1 MFAWRM
7 SPLSQLAMVFLMII
21 STIYR
26 VDSETISCTSN
37 CRCYEN
43 NACTINCKGEDACK
57 DVTLTC
63 KSGFDCTV
71 ECDGKASCS
80 DTKIDASDAVDAHI
94 HCKGEDSC
102 KGDGRITCGSGDCLL
117 KCSSSTACEDTKVY
131 SNDARSFQCIGS
143 CNHQRIPDDY
153 SPSPTSS
160 PTPSPTASPS
170 NAPSQSPSISPT
182 NAPTYL
188 DIVQGPLYDVVLF
201 GFSGFISND
210 SSVSLTLWFA
220 GGLYKCDVD
229 SDETRPYHCIGSDSW
244 VHDRCYVNEARSQML
259 FETENSTEVIIESVF
274 VNTTDELHYFVN
286 EFCLFDVDMYRDY
299 DNDTFTQFYYGS
311 GGMADCLRDEPSSQ
325 ELVLKQQS
333 AIISFDLSAP
343 IGMVED
349 GSYIDAECKRMC
361 CGTEQDVIEIEGLI
375 GWYKAIHFDVSNAI
389 WTDAS
394 PSKQDITTSDI
405 SGGSINVA
413 TDYIVLN
420 DGVNITFPQTFN
432 DYTLFFVNQ
441 GGSFSTDCSSIQEIG
456 VNSSWNVNTH
466 RRYIHR
472 ANGVFITN
480 ETDVLSGGLCITN
493 APASG
498 LNLKELIVYDT
509 NLHDADIECIESY
522 LGYKYEVELTRTIS
536 FASNTDACVE
546 YQFIDDLAPNVHDAE
561 NLCLLVYGV
570 HLASIHS
577 LFDYEQAFHLCT
589 LESYRCFLGGTDY
602 DEDCVWEWMD
612 DTSFNW
618 NQWQTGEGC
627 NRPQNN
633 ICIFP
638 MFWDEEGFRDCH
650 GSGAGYA
657 ICDRLME
664 AGSTRYLN
672 KTYLNVIFKVCD
684 TNTSRNLDEFI
695 FELDVRSDM
704 DETLTFGASSAE
716 CFGLETNAS
725 EIIYCYFHHDDMMQG
740 AVTQLDLQSNNADA
754 WCFDAISIGVYDH
767 IVPFDET
774 QCPFNTNS
782 SCDFWKLRSEAL
794 AADYYLSRFVSRNVP
809 LGGGTVAVANQGQ
822 AVNRNTKSN
831 QKTLVFLSNQPK
843 INTLLLP
850 TTPAPTLPTNSPSAA
865 PTGAPT
871 VSNTHVWITFDVCN
885 SLQNVYEQFNFGFSL
900 VGTTG
905 ATSTV
910 DSKQH
915 CIEDE
920 EDYSQLECFMHYA
933 NFIDDLIE
941 LSIQPISGVDWCF
954 DGVIVRIADR
964 IADVTDFS
972 DDAQVLFLGD
982 YSHSHFIETD
992 LSNQVNEGVILSTD
1006 CFHSFYER
1014 DDGAL
1019 IQCFDDLFTLYPYK
1033 PRQQLAI
1040 KFHTCSVRDS
1050 GMDSSSLAHI
1060 YLDVLG
1066 KERNQTNG
1074 EWISMEKPV
1083 TLSHFP
1089 RSIVDSGKVHW
1100 EHIGVLVASNV
1111 DIDIANPTKV
1121 YFHHEMEGILVGIKY
1136 RVNTAKY
1143 WQAYR
1148 HKSSGQK
1155 YECGWAYGDFDVH
1168 VPMRGKECLQ
1178 REECDGIIQ
1187 WLSDDSPHWNCL
1199 IKNIGPPEWATYD
1212 EDAYLYYLRETQVS
1226 DDTVTSTVK
1235 NIHFT
1240 YPVLHGSEVTLSRVY
1255 PVSSEDSLYIQLADH
1270 ARVYIRVDEAAE
1282 VSLPEDQLFVGMNI
1296 DVFYVIK
1303 ECEWTA
1309 YHNKELD
1316 AILNNGGNMT
1326 TSAAPLDFGIEY
1338 NTDLCF
1344 EVLYEAQVLC
1354 ARILTCNG
1362 VSYTFVSDE
1371 NTGHDQL
1378 WCCMSGLDLKDAP
1391 GVETF
1396 VMQCDLNY
1404 EMPYAS
1410 VGTYFEEYHRVDI
1423 QLRSNIILDQPSQSI
1438 TGELQPVPYQLGWY
1452 NMEKWCIDRST
1463 HLASI
1468 HSTGQNLAAR
1478 LSGFVDSI
1486 WVGLSATEPLPKLD
1500 DTTDVNKTERLGTF
1514 AWSDGT
1520 SYSDYYIA
1528 PRPDFSTKDDC
1539 AAITYW
1545 ETDAPAMNLF
1555 ETFPCDYP
1563 RISEGLCSSYG
1574 WPSNEYRT
1582 FIVNIDEPINEI
1594 SMIHLSI
1601 DEEQNNNICIDEA
1614 VLLSETLYNA
1624 KYERAWLAQNW
1635 IGNPTTCDECI
1646 DNAYAFF
1653 KDPVCEMTIV
1663 DITYDMDNKEVLET
1677 DEQISGFECE
1687 NHNRFASSECTVDQT
1702 YTYTEELSSS
1712 VSRSQDTSYSTS
1724 SSVTITNEKEWNHG
1738 HSDAWATEVGVSV
1751 GKDTN
1756 MFGGSASETYT
1767 REKYKGGSR
1776 TEGDATTTEES
1787 SGDTY
1792 STADEEGVVYS
1803 TENSVTCSASISVGK
1818 GIAQSY
1824 NLRLANSNL
1833 TIPTT
1838 QDLKLTLCTEY
1849 FPDHELDDDA
1859 AHVKYIDN
1867 LPGRVMWTTTT
1878 SCKVEFTAPYR
1889 LRNDYACNEE
1899 QAMAFLEQVT
1909 WIPLCNKD
1917 NPALYDGCQCV
1928 TGDKLTESAC
1938 ACADVSG
1945 NPLEDGKALIV
1956 DAVFGW
1962 ENTCRVL
1969 NCADSVY
1976 AGQEVVV
1983 ADTETNTGTNTDPN
1997 TDTEVHDYR
2006 DIASSIRFVGFGLI
2020 VLAMTYILKGSRCDL
2035 CSRSVKHAI
2044 DFQYKKTAVTVD
2056 SDSELEDMDHVL

>member
-1060 YLDVLG
+1060 YLDVIG
-1066 KERNQTNG
+1066 KERNQTDG
-1074 EWISMEKPV
+1074 DWISMEQAV
-1083 TLSHFP
+1083 SLSHFP
-1089 RSIVDSGKVHW
+1089 RNMVDSGKVNW
-1100 EHIGVLVASNV
+1100 ENIGVLVATNA
-1111 DIDIANPTKV
+1111 DIDIYGRTKV
-1121 YFHHEMEGILVGIKY
+1121 YFHHDIEGILVGIKY
-1136 RVNTAKY
+1136 RVNAVSETYWRLEQGEIAGEKISGKCGINQFGNAK
-1143 WQAYR
+1143 R
-1148 HKSSGQK
+1148 
-1155 YECGWAYGDFDVH
+1155 
-1168 VPMRGKECLQ
+1168 ECLE
-1178 REECDGIIQ
+1178 REECDAIRDDETSRNNYCCMQKIDNNPPRSDQGTSMYYKTVTPFTNPLMGKIYFTYNDYRDSGDTLSTIYQ
-1187 WLSDDSPHWNCL
+1187 TSDDS
-1199 IKNIGPPEWATYD
+1199 I
-1212 EDAYLYYLRETQVS
+1212 
-1226 DDTVTSTVK
+1226 
-1235 NIHFT
+1235 
-1240 YPVLHGSEVTLSRVY
+1240 
-1255 PVSSEDSLYIQLADH
+1255 YIQLVNDGNNPSDKDI
-1270 ARVYIRVDEAAE
+1270 YIRNDEAAE
-1282 VSLPEDQLFVGMNI
+1282 FWLEFGDERDNVISHMNI
-1296 DVFYVIK
+1296 DVFYIIR
-1303 ECEWTA
+1303 ECEWIEHRGKSLGEKA
-1309 YHNKELD
+1309 KD
-1316 AILNNGGNMT
+1316 GNNNQ
-1326 TSAAPLDFGIEY
+1326 
-1338 NTDLCF
+1338 LCYP
-1344 EVLYEAQVLC
+1344 VLHEAQVKC
-1354 ARILTCNG
+1354 AQVLYCTG
-1362 VSYTFVSDE
+1362 VSFNVNNEDF
-1371 NTGHDQL
+1371 NQ
-1378 WCCMSGLDLKDAP
+1378 WCCREGLNLEDDEKI
-1391 GVETF
+1391 VSY
-1396 VMQCDLNY
+1396 MKKCDVLNY

-1410 VGTYFEEYHRVDI
+1410 IGSYMDMD
-1423 QLRSNIILDQPSQSI
+1423 RSGAV
-1438 TGELQPVPYQLGWY
+1438 TGRQIRKFPEGGGRETGVGWY
-1452 NMEKWCIDRST
+1452 NMEKRCRDELST
-1463 HLASI
+1463 QLASI
-1468 HSTGQNLAAR
+1468 HTVDQNLAAR
-1478 LSGFVDSI
+1478 LSLFERYVWI
-1486 WVGLSATEPLPKLD
+1486 GLSATEPLRKLD
-1500 DTTDVNKTERLGTF
+1500 NTTESSDDKPNGAADFK
-1514 AWSDGT
+1514 WSDGT
-1520 SYSDYYIA
+1520 SYNEDDIA
-1528 PRPDFSTKDDC
+1528 AINNDRASFERDC
-1539 AAITYW
+1539 AAIANWSTGA
-1545 ETDAPAMNLF
+1545 TMNIF
-1555 ETFPCDYP
+1555 ETYDCDDEQV
-1563 RISEGLCSSYG
+1563 REALCSSYG

-1582 FIVNIDEPINEI
+1582 FIINFLEEINEV
-1594 SMIHLSI
+1594 SMVNLYV
-1601 DEEQNNNICIDEA
+1601 DEEQNNSICIDEA
-1614 VLLSETLYNA
+1614 VLITETLYNP
-1624 KYERAWLAQNW
+1624 KGERAWFAQNW
-1635 IGNPTTCDECI
+1635 VGNRKTCDHCV
-1646 DNAYAFF
+1646 DNTYVFF
-1653 KDPVCEMTIV
+1653 KDPVCDMSVV
-1663 DITYDMDNKEVLET
+1663 DITYDLENMEVLET
-1677 DEQISGFECE
+1677 DEHLSGFACE
-1687 NHNRFASSECTVDQT
+1687 NHNRFAESECAVDQT
-1702 YTYTEELSSS
+1702 YSYTEELSSS
-1712 VSRSQDTSYSTS
+1712 VS
-1724 SSVTITNEKEWNHG
+1724 
-1738 HSDAWATEVGVSV
+1738 HSEES
-1751 GKDTN
+1751 
-1756 MFGGSASETYT
+1756 TYT
-1767 REKYKGGSR
+1767 TSKSFHYEISNSIATSLESKTTLGAPANKHQNTLKREHTFTFSFGHEFTDERSKTK
-1776 TEGDATTTEES
+1776 ATAE
-1787 SGDTY
+1787 
-1792 STADEEGVVYS
+1792 EEGTTYS
-1803 TENSVTCSASISVGK
+1803 TENSVTCSGSIPVGK
-1818 GIAQSY
+1818 GLLQSY
-1824 NLRLANSNL
+1824 SLQLAKSNV
-1833 TIPTT
+1833 TIPTK

-1849 FPDHELDDDA
+1849 FPGNDEDMVHI
-1859 AHVKYIDN
+1859 KYIDN
-1867 LPGRVMWTTTT
+1867 VPGKVVYTTTT
-1878 SCKVEFTAPYR
+1878 WCKVEFTAPVR
-1889 LRNDYACNEE
+1889 LRNDYACNVE
-1899 QAMAFLEQVT
+1899 QGVAFLEQVI
-1909 WIPLCNKD
+1909 WIPLCNED

-1938 ACADVSG
+1938 ACSDIYG
-1945 NPLEDGKALIV
+1945 NPSEDGKALIV
-1956 DAVFGW
+1956 DATFGW

-1969 NCADSVY
+1969 NCPSSVY
-1976 AGQEVVV
+1976 AGQEVVTN
-1983 ADTETNTGTNTDPN
+1983 ADTD
-1997 TDTEVHDYR
+1997 TDTDTDTDNTILGGTVTAAKSERMFMDQDDNTNRHYYEINDNH
-2006 DIASSIRFVGFGLI
+2006 DIALSIGFVGVI
-2020 VLAMTYILKGSRCDL
+2020 LAMSLIGMAFILKGSGCDL
-2035 CSRSVKHAI
+2035 RASARKH
-2044 DFQYKKTAVTVD
+2044 DFEYQKAAVD
-2056 SDSELEDMDHVL
+2056 SDSEFEGMEDVLHGV